1 MANYEEKIKG
11 LFGNEEFTKEF
22 DEVSTP
28 EEMKELFEN
37 YGAELTNEEIAEVIN
52 AAVKESDADLDEA
65 ALEDVNGGVFAALG
79 IILAG
84 SWKFAV
90 KVYGSEK
97 AAIREIGLFWAKK
110 LGYKG

>member
-52 AAVKESDADLDEA
+52 AAAELDEA
-65 ALEDVNGGVFAALG
+65 ALENVNGGIFKTLAT
-79 IILAG
+79 ILYA

-90 KVYGSEK
+90 KTYGSEEK
-97 AAIREIGLFWAKK
+97 AIREIGLFWARK